1 MIFSDFVGNSSVKTR
16 LCSMID
22 EGRLPHAIV
31 IEGPPGSGKKTLAR
45 IIAKVAACTGDNAPC
60 GNCSSCLAE
69 DNPDITT
76 VVPEKAEI
84 RVADIRTV
92 RNDAYILPN
101 QSKKRVFIIP
111 EAQNMNAQAQNALL
125 KVLEE
130 PPDSAMFILTCEYTR
145 QLLPTVVSRT
155 AVFTLSAP
163 SAEEAV
169 RYIEENYPQ
178 YRHEDVCAACSG
190 TIGAALDVLSGNR
203 GYVAQAEEVAAMLFG
218 GEIEM
223 HKYMREFEKDRLAQ
237 SGIAD
242 SLGAIMHDAL
252 AIRNGGLRK
261 CSEDDVRVRLSR
273 RFTSGQLLALCEVC
287 ERAVSDVEAN
297 LNGSLFITYFCAA
310 MFAAI
315 E

>member
-1 MIFSDFVGNSSVKTR
+1 MILSDFVGNSPVKAR
-16 LCSMID
+16 LCSMIEED
-22 EGRLPHAIV
+22 RLPHAII
-31 IEGPPGSGKKTLAR
+31 IEGPSGSGKKTLAM
-45 IIAKVAACTGDNAPC
+45 IIARVAACMGDKAPC
-60 GNCSSCLAE
+60 GVCAACTAE

-84 RVADIRTV
+84 KVADIRTV

-163 SAEEAV
+163 SAEEV
-169 RYIEENYPQ
+169 EQYIEKNYPQ
-178 YRHEDVCAACSG
+178 YGHDEVHAVCTG
-190 TIGAALDVLSGNR
+190 TIGAALDMLSGSR
-203 GYVAQAEEVAAMLFG
+203 GYGAQAEEVAAMLFG

-242 SLGAIMHDAL
+242 SLGVIMHDAL
-252 AIRNGGLRK
+252 TLRNGGLRK
-261 CSEDDVRVRLSR
+261 CGEDDVRVRLSR
-273 RFTSGQLLALCEVC
+273 RFTSGQLLALCEAC
-287 ERAVSDVEAN
+287 ERAAADVEAN